1 MRFTSSLLIKNYYK
15 ISSFAK
21 INQFAIYCKFVK
33 INYMIKILLV
43 TRDNTKN
50 KKFNR
55 IFNKNGYEFSAMGDE
70 NLIYDFVSAEHPDII
85 IIDENFQNI
94 SKLNKKIKPVCE
106 NSIIIFIIN
115 SDRVDKELIKYANA
129 FITDGMTDDL
139 ISSVINVNLRMK
151 NSLEMLSNS
160 NKDLADS
167 LYRLN
172 ALYSTSSQFAGTL
185 DKEKLIQYMIE
196 GMDKALSFSLTCTL
210 SFCHG
215 NAPVLILNS
224 LYELS
229 DELITALKLRTI
241 LNYNSL
247 FDGKIPLYEI
257 NVENLKVIKHV
268 KYPAHRFTFT
278 LFQYDN
284 MFAPISLGDDFFGCV
299 EIFKETSF
307 TSEDSTCFQT
317 IAQQVSLPLKS
328 AALYQEII
336 ETNIKLEKLERLK
349 SEFISIVS
357 HELRTPL
364 TSIKNSLDIL
374 ASGKCGEVTENS
386 GKFLSMAMRN
396 VQRLSGII
404 NDLLDLSKIEAGK
417 MDFNFAPTSINTVI
431 NFVKSALSEVAKSK
445 GLTLIVN
452 EARNLPETSADPQRL
467 EQVLT
472 NLVSNAIKFTP
483 ENKTITITSSLVNS
497 KNININEYFKDSIK
511 LTDGDY
517 IQVCVED
524 EGIGI
529 AEKDLLHAFDKFAQI
544 ENSLSRKAGGTGLG
558 LPIAKQLLEAHHG
571 AIWCSSELN
580 KGSKFYFVIPVS
592 NQD

>member
-1 MRFTSSLLIKNYYK
+1 
-15 ISSFAK
+15 
-21 INQFAIYCKFVK
+21 
-33 INYMIKILLV
+33 MIKTLLV
-43 TRDNTKN
+43 SDN
-50 KKFNR
+50 KKQTEKFQS
-55 IFNKNGYEFSAMGDE
+55 IFNKNSYDFSIMTDE
-70 NLIYDFVSAEHPDII
+70 TLIYDYISAETPDII
-85 IIDENFQNI
+85 IIDEEYKNI
-94 SKLNKKIKPVCE
+94 KTLNKKIKSICE
-106 NSIIIFIIN
+106 NTIIIFLI
-115 SDRVDKELIKYANA
+115 SDNKVDKDLIKYANA
-129 FITDGMTDDL
+129 FFTNDMSEDL
-139 ISSVINVNLRMK
+139 ILSTLNINLRMK
-151 NSLEMLSNS
+151 SSLDMLSNS

-185 DKEKLIQYMIE
+185 DKSKLIQYMIE

-210 SFCHG
+210 SLCTEDK
-215 NAPVLILNS
+215 PVLLINS

-229 DELITALKLRTI
+229 EELITALKLRVI

-247 FDGKIPLYEI
+247 FEGKTLPADITL
-257 NVENLKVIKHV
+257 ENLKVIKQI
-268 KYPAHRFTFT
+268 KYPASRFTFT

-284 MFAPISLGDDFFGCV
+284 MFAPISLGDNFFGCI
-299 EIFKETSF
+299 EIFKETAF
-307 TSEDSTCFQT
+307 TAEDSTCFQT

-328 AALYQEII
+328 ATLYQELI
-336 ETNIKLEKLERLK
+336 ETNHKLEKLERLK

-374 ASGKCGEVTENS
+374 MSGRCGEITQAAD
-386 GKFLSMAMRN
+386 KFLSMAMRN

-417 MDFNFAPTSINTVI
+417 MDFNFAPTNINTVI
-431 NFVKSALSEVAKSK
+431 GYVKSALSEVAKTK
-445 GLTLIVN
+445 GLNLITS
-452 EARNLPETSADPQRL
+452 EAENLPEITADAQRL

-483 ENKTITITSSLVNS
+483 ENKTIKISSSLVNS
-497 KNININEYFKDSIK
+497 KDIKINEYFKDSIK
-511 LTDGDY
+511 LKEGDY
-517 IQVCVED
+517 IEVCVED

-558 LPIAKQLLEAHHG
+558 LPIAKQLLEAHRG
-571 AIWCSSELN
+571 AIWCDSELH
-580 KGSKFYFVIPVS
+580 KGSKFYFVIPITT
-592 NQD
+592 NLN

>member
-1 MRFTSSLLIKNYYK
+1 
-15 ISSFAK
+15 
-21 INQFAIYCKFVK
+21 
-33 INYMIKILLV
+33 MIKTLLV
-43 TRDNTKN
+43 SDN
-50 KKFNR
+50 KKQTEKFQS
-55 IFNKNGYEFSAMGDE
+55 IFNKNSYDFSIMTDE
-70 NLIYDFVSAEHPDII
+70 TLIYDYISAETPDII
-85 IIDENFQNI
+85 IIDEEYKNI
-94 SKLNKKIKPVCE
+94 KTLNKKIKSICE
-106 NSIIIFIIN
+106 NTIIIFLI
-115 SDRVDKELIKYANA
+115 SDNKVDKDLIKYANA
-129 FITDGMTDDL
+129 FFTNDMSEDL
-139 ISSVINVNLRMK
+139 ILSTLNINLRMK
-151 NSLEMLSNS
+151 SSLDMLSNS

-185 DKEKLIQYMIE
+185 DKSKLIQYMIE

-210 SFCHG
+210 SLCTEEK
-215 NAPVLILNS
+215 PVLLINS

-229 DELITALKLRTI
+229 EELITALKLRVI

-247 FDGKIPLYEI
+247 FEGKTLPVDITLD
-257 NVENLKVIKHV
+257 NLKVIKQI
-268 KYPAHRFTFT
+268 KYPASRFTFT

-284 MFAPISLGDDFFGCV
+284 MFAPISLGDNFFGCI
-299 EIFKETSF
+299 EIFKETAF
-307 TSEDSTCFQT
+307 TAEDSTCFQT

-328 AALYQEII
+328 ATLYQELI
-336 ETNIKLEKLERLK
+336 ETNHKLEKLERLK

-374 ASGKCGEVTENS
+374 MSGRCGETTQAAD
-386 GKFLSMAMRN
+386 KFLSMAMRN

-417 MDFNFAPTSINTVI
+417 MDFNFAPTNINTVI
-431 NFVKSALSEVAKSK
+431 GYVKSALSEVAKTK
-445 GLTLIVN
+445 GLNLITS
-452 EARNLPETSADPQRL
+452 EAENLPEITADAQRL

-483 ENKTITITSSLVNS
+483 ENKTIKISSSLVNS
-497 KNININEYFKDSIK
+497 KDIKINEYFKDSIK
-511 LTDGDY
+511 LKDGDY
-517 IQVCVED
+517 IEVCVED

-558 LPIAKQLLEAHHG
+558 LPIAKQLLEAHRG
-571 AIWCSSELN
+571 AIWCDSELH
-580 KGSKFYFVIPVS
+580 KGSKFYFVIPITT
-592 NQD
+592 NLN

>member
-1 MRFTSSLLIKNYYK
+1 
-15 ISSFAK
+15 
-21 INQFAIYCKFVK
+21 
-33 INYMIKILLV
+33 MIKTLLV
-43 TRDNTKN
+43 SDN
-50 KKFNR
+50 KKQTEKFQS
-55 IFNKNGYEFSAMGDE
+55 IFNKNSYDFSIMTDE
-70 NLIYDFVSAEHPDII
+70 TLIYDYISAETPDII
-85 IIDENFQNI
+85 IIDEEYKNI
-94 SKLNKKIKPVCE
+94 KTLNKKIKSICE
-106 NSIIIFIIN
+106 NTIIIFLI
-115 SDRVDKELIKYANA
+115 SDNKVDKDLIKYANA
-129 FITDGMTDDL
+129 FFTNDMSEDL
-139 ISSVINVNLRMK
+139 ILSTLNINLRMK
-151 NSLEMLSNS
+151 SSLDMLSNS

-185 DKEKLIQYMIE
+185 DKSKLIQYMIE

-210 SFCHG
+210 SLCTEEK
-215 NAPVLILNS
+215 PVLLINS

-229 DELITALKLRTI
+229 EELITALKLRVI

-247 FDGKIPLYEI
+247 FEGKTLPADITLD
-257 NVENLKVIKHV
+257 NLKVIKQI
-268 KYPAHRFTFT
+268 KYPASRFTFT

-284 MFAPISLGDDFFGCV
+284 MFAPISLGDNFFGCI
-299 EIFKETSF
+299 EIFKETAF
-307 TSEDSTCFQT
+307 TAEDSTCFQT

-328 AALYQEII
+328 ATLYQELI
-336 ETNIKLEKLERLK
+336 ETNHKLEKLERLK

-374 ASGKCGEVTENS
+374 MSGRCGEITQAAD
-386 GKFLSMAMRN
+386 KFLSMAMRN

-417 MDFNFAPTSINTVI
+417 MDFNFAPTNINTVI
-431 NFVKSALSEVAKSK
+431 GYVKSALSEVAKTK
-445 GLTLIVN
+445 GLNLITS
-452 EARNLPETSADPQRL
+452 EAENLPDITADAQRL

-483 ENKTITITSSLVNS
+483 ENKTIKISSSLVNS
-497 KNININEYFKDSIK
+497 KDIKINEYFKDSIK
-511 LTDGDY
+511 LKEGDY
-517 IQVCVED
+517 IEVCVED

-558 LPIAKQLLEAHHG
+558 LPIAKQLLEAHRG
-571 AIWCSSELN
+571 AIWCDSELH
-580 KGSKFYFVIPVS
+580 KGSKFYFVIPITT
-592 NQD
+592 NLN

>member
-1 MRFTSSLLIKNYYK
+1 
-15 ISSFAK
+15 
-21 INQFAIYCKFVK
+21 
-33 INYMIKILLV
+33 MIKTLLV
-43 TRDNTKN
+43 SDNKSQTE
-50 KKFNR
+50 KFQS
-55 IFNKNGYEFSAMGDE
+55 IFNKNSYDFSIMTDE
-70 NLIYDFVSAEHPDII
+70 TLIYDYISAETPDII
-85 IIDENFQNI
+85 IIDEEYKNI
-94 SKLNKKIKPVCE
+94 KTLNKKIKSICE
-106 NSIIIFIIN
+106 NTIIIFLI
-115 SDRVDKELIKYANA
+115 SDNKVDKDLIKYANA
-129 FITDGMTDDL
+129 FFTNDMSEDL
-139 ISSVINVNLRMK
+139 ILSTLNINLRMK
-151 NSLEMLSNS
+151 SSLDMLSNS

-185 DKEKLIQYMIE
+185 DKSKLIQYMIE

-210 SFCHG
+210 SLCTEDK
-215 NAPVLILNS
+215 PVLLINS

-229 DELITALKLRTI
+229 EELITALKLRVI

-247 FDGKIPLYEI
+247 FEGKTLPADITLD
-257 NVENLKVIKHV
+257 NLKVIKQI
-268 KYPAHRFTFT
+268 KYPASRFTFT

-284 MFAPISLGDDFFGCV
+284 MFAPISLGDNFFGCI
-299 EIFKETSF
+299 EIFKETAF
-307 TSEDSTCFQT
+307 TAEDSTCFQT

-328 AALYQEII
+328 ATLYQELI
-336 ETNIKLEKLERLK
+336 ETNHKLEKLERLK

-374 ASGKCGEVTENS
+374 MSGRCGEITQAAD
-386 GKFLSMAMRN
+386 KFLSMAMRN

-417 MDFNFAPTSINTVI
+417 MDFNFAPTNINTVI
-431 NFVKSALSEVAKSK
+431 GYVKSALSEVAKTK
-445 GLTLIVN
+445 GLNLITS
-452 EARNLPETSADPQRL
+452 EAENLPEITADAQRL

-483 ENKTITITSSLVNS
+483 ENKTIKISSSLVNS
-497 KNININEYFKDSIK
+497 KDIKINEYFKDSIK
-511 LTDGDY
+511 LKDGDY
-517 IQVCVED
+517 IEVCVED

-558 LPIAKQLLEAHHG
+558 LPIAKQLLEAHRG
-571 AIWCSSELN
+571 AIWCDSELH
-580 KGSKFYFVIPVS
+580 KGSKFYFVIPITT
-592 NQD
+592 NLN

>member
-1 MRFTSSLLIKNYYK
+1 
-15 ISSFAK
+15 
-21 INQFAIYCKFVK
+21 
-33 INYMIKILLV
+33 MIKTLLV
-43 TRDNTKN
+43 SDN
-50 KKFNR
+50 KKQTEKFQS
-55 IFNKNGYEFSAMGDE
+55 IFNKNSYDFSIMTDE
-70 NLIYDFVSAEHPDII
+70 TLIYDYISAETPDII
-85 IIDENFQNI
+85 IIDEEYKNI
-94 SKLNKKIKPVCE
+94 KTLNKKIKSICE
-106 NSIIIFIIN
+106 NTIIIFLI
-115 SDRVDKELIKYANA
+115 SDNKVDKDLIKYANA
-129 FITDGMTDDL
+129 FFTNDMSEDL
-139 ISSVINVNLRMK
+139 ILSTLNINLRMK
-151 NSLEMLSNS
+151 SSLDMLSNS

-185 DKEKLIQYMIE
+185 DKSKLIQYMIE

-210 SFCHG
+210 SLCTEEK
-215 NAPVLILNS
+215 PVLLINS

-229 DELITALKLRTI
+229 EELITALKLRVI

-247 FDGKIPLYEI
+247 FKGKTLPADITLD
-257 NVENLKVIKHV
+257 NLKVIKQI
-268 KYPAHRFTFT
+268 KYPASRFTFT

-284 MFAPISLGDDFFGCV
+284 MFAPISLGDNFFGCI
-299 EIFKETSF
+299 EIFKETAF
-307 TSEDSTCFQT
+307 TAEDSTCFQT

-328 AALYQEII
+328 ATLYQELI
-336 ETNIKLEKLERLK
+336 ETNHKLEKLERLK

-374 ASGKCGEVTENS
+374 MSGRCGEITQAAD
-386 GKFLSMAMRN
+386 KFLSMAMRN

-417 MDFNFAPTSINTVI
+417 MDFNFAPTNINTVI
-431 NFVKSALSEVAKSK
+431 GYVKSALSEVAKTK
-445 GLTLIVN
+445 GLNLITS
-452 EARNLPETSADPQRL
+452 EAENLPDITADAQRL

-483 ENKTITITSSLVNS
+483 ENKTIKISSSLVNS
-497 KNININEYFKDSIK
+497 KDIKINEYFKDSIK
-511 LTDGDY
+511 LKDGDY
-517 IQVCVED
+517 IEVCVED

-558 LPIAKQLLEAHHG
+558 LPIAKQLLEAHRG
-571 AIWCSSELN
+571 AIWCDSELH
-580 KGSKFYFVIPVS
+580 KGSKFYFVIPITT
-592 NQD
+592 NLN

>member
-1 MRFTSSLLIKNYYK
+1 
-15 ISSFAK
+15 
-21 INQFAIYCKFVK
+21 
-33 INYMIKILLV
+33 MIKTLLV
-43 TRDNTKN
+43 SNN
-50 KKFNR
+50 KSQIENFQL
-55 IFNKNGYEFSAMGDE
+55 IFNKNSYDFSIMTDE
-70 NLIYDFVSAEHPDII
+70 TLIYDYISAETPDII
-85 IIDENFQNI
+85 IIDEEYKNI
-94 SKLNKKIKPVCE
+94 KTLNKKIKSLCE
-106 NSIIIFIIN
+106 NTIIIFLL
-115 SDRVDKELIKYANA
+115 SDNKVDKELIKYANA
-129 FITDGMTDDL
+129 FFTNDMSEDL
-139 ISSVINVNLRMK
+139 ILSTLNINLRMK
-151 NSLEMLSNS
+151 SSLDMLSNS

-185 DKEKLIQYMIE
+185 DKSRLIQYMIE

-210 SFCHG
+210 SLCTEEK
-215 NAPVLILNS
+215 PVLLINS

-229 DELITALKLRTI
+229 EELITALKLRVI

-247 FDGKIPLYEI
+247 FEGKTLPSNITLD
-257 NVENLKVIKHV
+257 NLKVIKKI
-268 KYPAHRFTFT
+268 KYPASRFTFT

-284 MFAPISLGDDFFGCV
+284 MFAPISLGDNFFGCI
-299 EIFKETSF
+299 EIFKETAF
-307 TSEDSTCFQT
+307 TAEDSTCFQT

-328 AALYQEII
+328 ATLYQELI
-336 ETNIKLEKLERLK
+336 ETNHKLEKLERLK

-374 ASGKCGEVTENS
+374 MSGRCGEITQAAD
-386 GKFLSMAMRN
+386 KFLSMAMRN

-417 MDFNFAPTSINTVI
+417 MDFNFAPTNINTVI
-431 NFVKSALSEVAKSK
+431 GYVKSALSEVAKSK
-445 GLTLIVN
+445 GLNLITS
-452 EARNLPETSADPQRL
+452 EAENLPDINADAQRL

-483 ENKTITITSSLVNS
+483 ENKTIKISSSLVNS
-497 KNININEYFKDSIK
+497 KDIKINEYFKNSIK
-511 LTDGDY
+511 LKDGDY
-517 IQVCVED
+517 IEVCVED

-558 LPIAKQLLEAHHG
+558 LPIAKQLLEAHRG
-571 AIWCSSELN
+571 AIWCDSELH
-580 KGSKFYFVIPVS
+580 KGSKFYFVIPITT
-592 NQD
+592 NLN